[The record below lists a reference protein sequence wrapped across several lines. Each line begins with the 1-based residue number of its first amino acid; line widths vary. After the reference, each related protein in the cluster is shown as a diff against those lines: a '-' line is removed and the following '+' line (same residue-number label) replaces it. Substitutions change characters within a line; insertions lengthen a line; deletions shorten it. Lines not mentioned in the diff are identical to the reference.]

1 MNKLSKIFLVVIILL
16 VIALGVVTYLYIDM
30 RKVAENSK
38 NDLLDLSNKMYEI
51 RSQLYEKGLL
61 NEIDI

>member
-1 MNKLSKIFLVVIILL
+1 MNKLSKIFLVIIILL
-16 VIALGVVTYLYIDM
+16 VIALVVVTYLYIDM